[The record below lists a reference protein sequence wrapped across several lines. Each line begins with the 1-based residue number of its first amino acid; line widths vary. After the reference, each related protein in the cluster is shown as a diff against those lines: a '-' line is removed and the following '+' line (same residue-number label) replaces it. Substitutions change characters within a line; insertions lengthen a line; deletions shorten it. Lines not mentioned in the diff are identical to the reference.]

1 MKENRKTVRMRE
13 GEGRLGVAPGKG
25 GNGGD
30 SLAAGGEE
38 AQGRERA
45 REIGQM
51 TAPLKGS
58 VVHSPFLF
66 PLSHLLMLIFITLLK
81 ILIIN

>member
-1 MKENRKTVRMRE
+1 M
-13 GEGRLGVAPGKG
+13 GEVTG
-25 GNGGD
+25 GG
-30 SLAAGGEE
+30 SLAAGGVET
-38 AQGRERA
+38 QGREKRA

-51 TAPLKGS
+51 TAPLFEGS
-58 VVHSPFLF
+58 VVPLA

>member
-1 MKENRKTVRMRE
+1 MHERGSGQAESGTRE
-13 GEGRLGVAPGKG
+13 RGWS
-25 GNGGD
+25 GGD
-30 SLAAGGEE
+30 GGGGSLAAGGVE

-51 TAPLKGS
+51 TAPLEGS
-58 VVHSPFLF
+58 VLPSLF

>member
-1 MKENRKTVRMRE
+1 MRNDE
-13 GEGRLGVAPGKG
+13 GKQKDGMHERGRGQAESGTGERG

-30 SLAAGGEE
+30 SLAAGGVE

-51 TAPLKGS
+51 TAPLEGS
-58 VVHSPFLF
+58 VVHSL
-66 PLSHLLMLIFITLLK
+66 LSLPSFSSLNAYFHHFA
-81 ILIIN
+81 